1 VAAIRRAALLL
12 GVLAAGLALVTPAQA
27 ALRFERCG
35 GYGFAC
41 ARLSVP
47 LDRSGAV
54 PGHVSLLVKRVAAR
68 QRGGATLPPLVV
80 LAGGPGQSATD
91 AFGGQS
97 LDLLYAAY
105 AKRDL
110 IVFDQRGT
118 GRSGLL
124 RCPRLER
131 VNLLRAGPAAGEC
144 ARSLGSR
151 RAFYTS
157 RDSTDD
163 LDAIRRRLGAQRLAL
178 FGTSYGTRVALAYA
192 KRYRIQ
198 SSGWC
203 STRWS
208 SSSAPTRTTWTRS
221 RPCRGCCARCAR
233 GSASGPAMSS
243 ASWPLWSTA
252 WPAQAAPSQGTWWTS
267 EGGGTPAA

>member
-1 VAAIRRAALLL
+1 MV
-12 GVLAAGLALVTPAQA
+12 AGLVTAAPADA
-27 ALRFERCG
+27 ALRFKRCG

-47 LDRSGAV
+47 LDRSGAL
-54 PGHVSLLVKRVAAR
+54 PGRVSLFVERVRAR
-68 QRGGATLPPLVV
+68 RRGGATLPPLVV

-91 AFGGQS
+91 AFGGEA
-97 LDLLYAAY
+97 LGLLYAAY

-131 VNLLRAGPAAGEC
+131 VNLLRAGPAAGAC
-144 ARSLGSR
+144 ARSLGPR

-163 LDAIRRRLGAQRLAL
+163 IDAIREELGAGRLAL
-178 FGTSYGTRVALAYA
+178 FGTSYGTKVGRASCRERV
-192 KRYRIQ
+192 
-198 SSGWC
+198 
-203 STRWS
+203 
-208 SSSAPTRTTWTRS
+208 
-221 RPCRGCCARCAR
+221 
-233 GSASGPAMSS
+233 
-243 ASWPLWSTA
+243 
-252 WPAQAAPSQGTWWTS
+252 
-267 EGGGTPAA
+267 